1 MANNLDAL
9 LKTVIGSFNQP
20 ETKAITWATALK
32 ECFITSQSQ
41 LTDLLKVDR
50 TEKEAG
56 RGGSSAWRVVIGAL
70 AQADI
75 GEAAWP
81 VIEAKLTELLDKCAA
96 GKAKVAVPS
105 GSSGTPPVPL
115 RPLKLFDTSPLPWP
129 GKLLSAPD
137 TTSTRA
143 REHPPQDQTSSVRG
157 GD

>member
-56 RGGSSAWRVVIGAL
+56 RGDRYREWCLTCDIRD
-70 AQADI
+70 AD
-75 GEAAWP
+75 
-81 VIEAKLTELLDKCAA
+81 
-96 GKAKVAVPS
+96 
-105 GSSGTPPVPL
+105 
-115 RPLKLFDTSPLPWP
+115 
-129 GKLLSAPD
+129 
-137 TTSTRA
+137 
-143 REHPPQDQTSSVRG
+143 
-157 GD
+157 